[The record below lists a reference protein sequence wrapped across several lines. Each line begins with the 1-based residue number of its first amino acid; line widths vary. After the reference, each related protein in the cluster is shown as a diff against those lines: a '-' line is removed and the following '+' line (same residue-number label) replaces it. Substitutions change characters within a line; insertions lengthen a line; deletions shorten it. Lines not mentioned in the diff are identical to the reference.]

1 MPAHAHAQHL
11 RKSIDPNVSTN
22 MSPTKAENTD
32 TKHRYR
38 NTGRKHRHR
47 NHINIAYKPIQ
58 SLCQKAPSTIGFA
71 TSKVYVWDFRY
82 RATPL
87 DLKNNFGGK
96 KTSKKLQSQWLNGK
110 SKNLPKRK
118 WQLAKNFN
126 WSTNDSTHFQ
136 ARVTAHVNFAATHMF
151 DQSDWRSFNVS
162 EASASPPWEFF

>member
-1 MPAHAHAQHL
+1 MRNPKPKKHKKTSYFECQPNPRKAQPPRTNPRNPARMPAHAHAQHL

-71 TSKVYVWDFRY
+71 T
-82 RATPL
+82 T
-87 DLKNNFGGK
+87 
-96 KTSKKLQSQWLNGK
+96 TTTTTTTTTHTTT
-110 SKNLPKRK
+110 
-118 WQLAKNFN
+118 
-126 WSTNDSTHFQ
+126 TNDNNNN
-136 ARVTAHVNFAATHMF
+136 AICY
-151 DQSDWRSFNVS
+151 
-162 EASASPPWEFF
+162 